1 MKFCKRY
8 QEYMQKQEIQHLPG
22 VGFKRFKKILKKCRE
37 EHQSNRKSNN
47 GLLVST
53 SSSSSSSTSS
63 HCPVCDGT
71 FFPTLLKEMSSIS
84 CSFNTRAK
92 KLLELHMATGV
103 HKYLIWFRNKCQ
115 GNNISLVE
123 EGKDLVTY
131 ATVNAIA
138 IRKIL
143 KKYDKIHHSKQGQAF
158 RLQARSMSIEILQS
172 PWLNELIA
180 FYINLRE
187 TKSSMRTIPGLL
199 EECAVTFDQGKP
211 SLSCVLFESLR
222 LEIDLT
228 CSICL
233 ETVFDAVSLTCSHI
247 LCYMCACSAAS
258 VTIVDGLK
266 AANPKA
272 KCPLCRKASVYECA
286 VHLDELNI
294 LLKRSCPEYWRERQ
308 QSERRERVQQAK
320 KHWEN
325 QCRAFMGI

>member
-8 QEYMQKQEIQHLPG
+8 QEYMQKQEMQHLPG

-37 EHQSNRKSNN
+37 EHQSNGESNN
-47 GLLVST
+47 GLPFST
-53 SSSSSSSTSS
+53 SSSSSSFSS

-71 FFPTLLKEMSSIS
+71 FFPTLLKEMSAIS
-84 CSFNTRAK
+84 CSFNSRAQ
-92 KLLELHMATGV
+92 KLLELHLATGV
-103 HKYLIWFRNKCQ
+103 HKYLIWFRNKFQ

-131 ATVNAIA
+131 ATVNAVA

-180 FYINLRE
+180 FYVNLKE
-187 TKSSMRTIPGLL
+187 TKSGMRTIPGLL
-199 EECAVTFDQGKP
+199 EECAITFDQGKP
-211 SLSCVLFESLR
+211 SLSCVLFDSLR

-233 ETVFDAVSLTCSHI
+233 ETVFDPVSLTCSHI

-272 KCPLCRKASVYECA
+272 KCPLCRKAS
-286 VHLDELNI
+286 I
-294 LLKRSCPEYWRERQ
+294 LSTFYVSDLLL
-308 QSERRERVQQAK
+308 
-320 KHWEN
+320 
-325 QCRAFMGI
+325 FLF